1 VHPTAERLL
10 RATEELL
17 HEQGQARISL
27 RDITERA
34 GANVAAVSYHFRSK
48 DALVEETFR
57 RALEEVTEQR
67 RRQLATL
74 APDADLR
81 DVVRTWLAPALDPS
95 AQDPREAQL
104 WALIARGMR
113 EEAPGLAAAVGRV
126 SAGID
131 DELAALLSSHLSH
144 LGAEEVRVRH
154 TATLAALSSLTVAAS
169 AGGPAPPDA
178 DLLLDWVVAGLS
190 GPGRSAR

>member
-1 VHPTAERLL
+1 MHPTAERLL

-17 HEQGQARISL
+17 HEQGQTRISL

-57 RALEEVTEQR
+57 RALEEVTEER
-67 RRQLATL
+67 RRQLAAL

-95 AQDPREAQL
+95 SQDPREAQL
-104 WALIARGMR
+104 WALIARGQR
-113 EEAPGLAAAVGRV
+113 EEAPGLRAAVGSLRSGV
-126 SAGID
+126 D
-131 DELAALLSSHLSH
+131 DEVVTLLSRHLPH
-144 LGAEEVRVRH
+144 LGPDEVRVRH
-154 TATLAALSSLTVAAS
+154 AATLAALSSLAA
-169 AGGPAPPDA
+169 PAEGE
-178 DLLLDWVVAGLS
+178 LLLDWVVAGLS
-190 GPGRSAR
+190 GPGRAAR

>member
-1 VHPTAERLL
+1 MHPTAARLL
-10 RATEELL
+10 SATEELL

-48 DALVEETFR
+48 DALVEEAFR

-74 APDADLR
+74 APDAGLR
-81 DVVRTWLAPALDPS
+81 EVVRTWLAPALDRS
-95 AQDPREAQL
+95 SQDAREARL

-113 EEAPGLAAAVGRV
+113 EEAAGLRAAVGQV
-126 SAGID
+126 HAVVD
-131 DELAALLSSHLSH
+131 DELFALLTRHLPH
-144 LGAEEVRVRH
+144 LDADELRVRH
-154 TATLAALSSLTVAAS
+154 AATLAALSSLTVATP
-169 AGGPAPPDA
+169 AGEPGLPDA
-178 DLLLDWVVAGLS
+178 ELLLDWVVGGLS
-190 GPGRSAR
+190 GQGRSAR